1 MKIAISG
8 KSGCG
13 NSTVTALVAETLGY
27 TRVNYTFKNMAHDH
41 GITYA
46 ELRTLAERD
55 SQWDIKLDRRQVE
68 MASGG
73 RTVLGSRLAIWV
85 LKDADMRVFL
95 DATVEVRSERIR
107 QRRIANHEKPDDYPS
122 VLSETIERDQ
132 LDHDRYL
139 RLYGI
144 DNDKFEFA
152 DLIIDANE
160 LRAEEITDRIV
171 REAER
176 IRAAR
181 GLE

>member
-13 NSTVTALVAETLGY
+13 NSTVTALVAEALGY
-27 TRVNYTFKNMAHDH
+27 VRVNYTFKDMAREH
-41 GITYA
+41 GLTFDQ
-46 ELRTLAERD
+46 LRELAEKD
-55 SQWDIKLDRRQVE
+55 SKWDIKLDRRQVE

-85 LKDADMRVFL
+85 LEDADLRVYL
-95 DATVEVRSERIR
+95 DATIEVRS
-107 QRRIANHEKPDDYPS
+107 RRIQGRAIENHDKPDQFQA
-122 VLSETIERDQ
+122 VLDETIERDQ
-132 LDHDRYL
+132 MDHDRYL

-160 LRAEEITDRIV
+160 LRADEIVDVIV
-171 REAER
+171 KEVRRVQAER
-176 IRAAR
+176 GI
-181 GLE
+181 E